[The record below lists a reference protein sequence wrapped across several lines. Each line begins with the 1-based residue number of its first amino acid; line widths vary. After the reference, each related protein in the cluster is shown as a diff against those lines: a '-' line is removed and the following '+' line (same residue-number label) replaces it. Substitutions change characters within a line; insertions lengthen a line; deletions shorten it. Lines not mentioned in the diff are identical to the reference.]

1 MSKRNQMVYMTIS
14 NVISTY
20 ADYFGFAKSTVKPEY
35 DGDFLELLSL
45 VRGITYVK
53 SVDGGWL
60 IQQNYEWQ
68 KEY

>member
-20 ADYFGFAKSTVKPEY
+20 ADYFGFAKGTVKPEY
-35 DGDFLELLSL
+35 DGDFLELLQL
-45 VRGITYVK
+45 VRGITCVE

-60 IQQNYEWQ
+60 IQQNYEW
-68 KEY
+68 E

>member
-35 DGDFLELLSL
+35 DGDFLELLQL
-45 VRGITYVK
+45 VRGITCVEE
-53 SVDGGWL
+53 VDGGWL
-60 IQQNYEWQ
+60 IQQNYEW
-68 KEY
+68 

>member
-35 DGDFLELLSL
+35 DGDFLELLQL
-45 VRGITYVK
+45 VRGITCVE

-60 IQQNYEWQ
+60 IQQNYEW
-68 KEY
+68 E

>member
-1 MSKRNQMVYMTIS
+1 MVDRNQMVYMTIS
-14 NVISTY
+14 DVINTY
-20 ADYFGFAKSTVKPEY
+20 ADYFGFASGTVKPEY
-35 DGDFLELLSL
+35 DGDFLELLEL

-68 KEY
+68 KA

>member
-1 MSKRNQMVYMTIS
+1 MVERNQMVYMTIS
-14 NVISTY
+14 DVISTY
-20 ADYFGFAKSTVKPEY
+20 ADYFGFARTVKPEY
-35 DGDFLELLSL
+35 DGDFLELLEL

-68 KEY
+68 KA